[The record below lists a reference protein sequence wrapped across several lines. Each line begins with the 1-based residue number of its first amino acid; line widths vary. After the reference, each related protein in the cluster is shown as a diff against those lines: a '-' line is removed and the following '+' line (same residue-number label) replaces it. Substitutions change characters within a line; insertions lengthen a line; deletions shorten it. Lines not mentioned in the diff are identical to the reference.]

1 MIRPFELFVGFRY
14 IRAKRRTRFISF
26 ITGTS
31 ILGIIIGVWA
41 LISVLSVMNGFERE
55 LKTRLLAVASHI
67 EVSGPGGWLTDW
79 RKTKSVIEAS
89 SIETEGQAPYI
100 LSHAMIKQGNLVSPV
115 VIRGIDPQLESTVSS
130 INEHIVSGSMDD
142 LAAGDFGIVIGEE
155 LAIRMGGVRV
165 GDKVVVI
172 SSRARSTLV
181 GVLPRLKRFT
191 VVGIFNLNF
200 YEYDN
205 GLALAHIDDMARLQL
220 VDDAVTGLRLK
231 VGDVFASPLLSRNLR
246 GILGDEFTVSDW
258 TDQYTN
264 LFEALKI
271 ERRVMFIILLLIV
284 AVAAFNIVST
294 LVMLV
299 SDKSA
304 DIAVLRTIG
313 VSPKSVMGI
322 FIVHGVVIGVVGTAF
337 GAAIGILTGL
347 NMETLIP
354 WAEQLFGTQF
364 FPDDIYI
371 ITKFPAQLVWS
382 DVIKISVAS
391 LLMSFLATI
400 YPAWRA
406 SKVHP
411 AEALRYD

>member
-1 MIRPFELFVGFRY
+1 MVRPLALFIGLRY

-55 LKTRLLAVASHI
+55 LKSRLLAVAAHI
-67 EVSGPGGWLTDW
+67 EVSGPGGWLEDW
-79 RKTKSVIEAS
+79 RTAMSDVEK
-89 SIETEGQAPYI
+89 SIEFEGQAPYI
-100 LSHAMIKQGNLVSPV
+100 LTHAMIKQGNLVSPV
-115 VIRGIDPQLESTVSS
+115 IIRGIDPEIESAVSS
-130 INEHIVSGSMDD
+130 IGEHMVNGSLDD
-142 LAAGDFGIVIGEE
+142 LNSGAFSIVIGEE
-155 LAIRMGGVRV
+155 LARRMGNVKV
-165 GDKVVVI
+165 GDKIVVI

-205 GLALAHIDDMARLQL
+205 GLALTHIEDLAKLQH
-220 VDDAVTGLRLK
+220 VGDAVSGLRLR
-231 VGDVFASPLLSRNLR
+231 VSDVFESPLLTRELR
-246 GILGDEFTVSDW
+246 SSLGPGYTVTDW
-258 TDQYTN
+258 TNQHSN

-299 SDKSA
+299 SDKST

-313 VSPKSVMGI
+313 VSPRSVMGI
-322 FIVHGVVIGVVGTAF
+322 FIVHGVVIGIVGTVF
-337 GAAIGILTGL
+337 GAIVGVITGL

-371 ITKFPAQLVWS
+371 ITRFPAQLIWG
-382 DVIKISVAS
+382 DVIKITIAS
-391 LLMSFLATI
+391 LLMCFVATI

>member
-1 MIRPFELFVGFRY
+1 MVRPLALFIGLRY

-55 LKTRLLAVASHI
+55 LKSRLLAVAAHI
-67 EVSGPGGWLTDW
+67 EVSGPGGWLEDW
-79 RKTKSVIEAS
+79 RTAMSDVEK
-89 SIETEGQAPYI
+89 SIEIEGQAPYI
-100 LSHAMIKQGNLVSPV
+100 LTHAMIKQGNLVSPV
-115 VIRGIDPQLESTVSS
+115 VIRGIDPEIESAVSS
-130 INEHIVSGSMDD
+130 IGEHMVNGSLDD
-142 LAAGDFGIVIGEE
+142 LNSGAFSIVIGEE
-155 LAIRMGGVRV
+155 LARRMGNVKV
-165 GDKVVVI
+165 GDKIVVI

-205 GLALAHIDDMARLQL
+205 GLALTHIEDLAKLQH
-220 VDDAVTGLRLK
+220 VGDAVSGLRLR
-231 VGDVFASPLLSRNLR
+231 VSDVFESPLLTRELR
-246 GILGDEFTVSDW
+246 SSLGPGYTVTDW
-258 TDQYTN
+258 TNQHSN

-299 SDKSA
+299 SDKST

-313 VSPKSVMGI
+313 VSPRSVMGI
-322 FIVHGVVIGVVGTAF
+322 FIVHGVVIGIVGTVF
-337 GAAIGILTGL
+337 GAIVGVITGL

-371 ITKFPAQLVWS
+371 ITRFPAQLIWG
-382 DVIKISVAS
+382 DVIKITIAS
-391 LLMSFLATI
+391 LLMCFVATI

>member
-1 MIRPFELFVGFRY
+1 MIRPLALFIGLRY

-55 LKTRLLAVASHI
+55 LKSRLLAVAAHI
-67 EVSGPGGWLTDW
+67 EVSAPGGWLEDW
-79 RKTKSVIEAS
+79 RTAMSDVGKSVQL
-89 SIETEGQAPYI
+89 EGQAPFI
-100 LSHAMIKQGNLVSPV
+100 LTHAMVKQGNLVSPV
-115 VIRGIDPQLESTVSS
+115 IVRGINPELESAVSS
-130 INEHIVSGSMDD
+130 IGQHMVNGDLDD
-142 LAAGDFGIVIGEE
+142 LESGKFSIVIGED
-155 LAIRMGGVRV
+155 LARRIGNVKV
-165 GDKVVVI
+165 GDKIVII

-181 GVLPRLKRFT
+181 GVVPRLKRFT
-191 VVGIFNLNF
+191 VAGIFNLNF

-205 GLALAHIDDMARLQL
+205 GLVLTHIDDLAKLQH
-220 VDDAVTGLRLK
+220 VGDAVSGLRLK
-231 VGDVFASPLLSRNLR
+231 VGDVFESPLITRKLR
-246 GILGDEFTVSDW
+246 SSLPPGYTVSDW
-258 TDQYTN
+258 TDQYSN

-271 ERRVMFIILLLIV
+271 ERRVMFIILFLIV
-284 AVAAFNIVST
+284 AVAAFNIIST

-299 SDKSA
+299 SDKST

-313 VSPKSVMGI
+313 VSPRSVMGI
-322 FIVHGVVIGVVGTAF
+322 FIVHGVVIGIVGTMF
-337 GAAIGILTGL
+337 GAFVGVLTGL

-371 ITKFPAQLVWS
+371 ITKFPAQLIWS
-382 DVIKISVAS
+382 DVIKISIAS
-391 LLMSFLATI
+391 LVMCFVATI

>member
-1 MIRPFELFVGFRY
+1 MIRPLALFIGLRY

-55 LKTRLLAVASHI
+55 LKSRLLAVAAHI
-67 EVSGPGGWLTDW
+67 EVSGPGGWLDDW
-79 RKTKSVIEAS
+79 RTAMSDVEK
-89 SIETEGQAPYI
+89 SIEFEGQAPFI

-115 VIRGIDPQLESTVSS
+115 IVRGIDPAMESKVSS
-130 INEHIVSGSMDD
+130 IGEHMVSGGLGD
-142 LAAGDFGIVIGEE
+142 LKAGTFSIVVGEE
-155 LAIRMGGVRV
+155 LARRIGNVKV
-165 GDKVVVI
+165 GDKIVII

-181 GVLPRLKRFT
+181 GVVPRLKRFT

-205 GLALAHIDDMARLQL
+205 GLALTHIDDLAKLQH
-220 VDDAVTGLRLK
+220 VGDAVSGLRLK
-231 VGDVFASPLLSRNLR
+231 VSDVFASPLLTRKLR
-246 GILGDEFTVSDW
+246 SSLGPGYTVTDW
-258 TDQYTN
+258 TNQYSN

-299 SDKSA
+299 SDKST

-313 VSPKSVMGI
+313 VSPANVMGI
-322 FIVHGVVIGVVGTAF
+322 FIVHGVVIGIVGTVF
-337 GAAIGILTGL
+337 GAFVGVLTGL

-371 ITKFPAQLVWS
+371 ITKFPAELIWS
-382 DVIKISVAS
+382 DVMKISVAS
-391 LLMSFLATI
+391 LLMCFVATI
-400 YPAWRA
+400 YPAWKA

>member
-1 MIRPFELFVGFRY
+1 MIRPLALFIGLRY

-41 LISVLSVMNGFERE
+41 LITVLSVMNGFERE
-55 LKTRLLAVASHI
+55 LKSRLLAVAAHI
-67 EVSGPGGWLTDW
+67 EVSGVGGWLEDW
-79 RKTKSVIEAS
+79 PQAMSDVQQTVKV
-89 SIETEGQAPYI
+89 EGQAPFI

-115 VIRGIDPQLESTVSS
+115 VVRGVDPELESAVSS
-130 INEHIVSGSMDD
+130 IGDHLVSGSMND
-142 LAAGDFGIVIGEE
+142 LKQGDFSIVIGEE
-155 LAIRMGGVRV
+155 LAARMGGVEV
-165 GDKVVVI
+165 GDKIVVI

-181 GVLPRLKRFT
+181 GVVPRLKRFT
-191 VVGIFNLNF
+191 VAGIFNLNF

-205 GLALAHIDDMARLQL
+205 GLALVHIDDLAKLQH
-220 VDDAVTGLRLK
+220 VGDAVSGLRLK
-231 VGDVFASPLLSRNLR
+231 VGDVFESPLISKKLR
-246 GILGDEFTVSDW
+246 TGLGSQYTVTDW
-258 TDQYTN
+258 TNQYSN

-313 VSPKSVMGI
+313 VSPRNVMGI
-322 FIVHGVVIGVVGTAF
+322 FIVHGVVIGIVGTII
-337 GAAIGILTGL
+337 GAIVGVITGL
-347 NMETLIP
+347 NVETLIP

-371 ITKFPAQLVWS
+371 ITKFPAQLIWS
-382 DVIKISVAS
+382 DVFKISVAS
-391 LLMSFLATI
+391 LLMCFVATI

>member
-1 MIRPFELFVGFRY
+1 MVRPLALFIGLRY

-55 LKTRLLAVASHI
+55 LKSRLLAVAAHI
-67 EVSGPGGWLTDW
+67 EVSGPGGWLEDW
-79 RKTKSVIEAS
+79 RTAMSDVEK
-89 SIETEGQAPYI
+89 SIEFEGQAPYI
-100 LSHAMIKQGNLVSPV
+100 LTHAMIKQGNLVSPV
-115 VIRGIDPQLESTVSS
+115 IIRGIDPEIESAVSS
-130 INEHIVSGSMDD
+130 IGEHMVNGSLDD
-142 LAAGDFGIVIGEE
+142 LNSGAFSIVIGEE
-155 LAIRMGGVRV
+155 LARRMGNVKV
-165 GDKVVVI
+165 GDKIVVI

-205 GLALAHIDDMARLQL
+205 GLALTHIKDLAKLQH
-220 VDDAVTGLRLK
+220 VGDAVSGLRLR
-231 VGDVFASPLLSRNLR
+231 VSDVFESPLLARELR
-246 GILGDEFTVSDW
+246 SSLGPGYTVTDW
-258 TDQYTN
+258 TNQHSN

-299 SDKSA
+299 SDKST

-313 VSPKSVMGI
+313 VSPRSVMGI
-322 FIVHGVVIGVVGTAF
+322 FIVHGVVIGIVGTVF
-337 GAAIGILTGL
+337 GAIVGVITGL

-371 ITKFPAQLVWS
+371 ITRFPAQLIWG
-382 DVIKISVAS
+382 DVIKITIAS
-391 LLMSFLATI
+391 LLMCFVATI

>member
-1 MIRPFELFVGFRY
+1 MIRPLALFIGLRY

-41 LISVLSVMNGFERE
+41 LITVLSVMNGFERE
-55 LKTRLLAVASHI
+55 LKTRLLAVAAHI
-67 EVSGPGGWLTDW
+67 EVSGTGGWLEDW
-79 RKTKSVIEAS
+79 QEAMSDVRSTIEV
-89 SIETEGQAPYI
+89 EGVAPFI
-100 LSHAMIKQGNLVSPV
+100 LSHAMIKRGNMVSPV
-115 VIRGIDPQLESTVSS
+115 VIRGVDPLLESAVSS
-130 INEHIVSGSMDD
+130 IGEHLTGGEMSD
-142 LAAGDFGIVIGEE
+142 LKPGEFSIVIGEE
-155 LAIRMGGVRV
+155 LAARLGGVEV
-165 GDKVVVI
+165 GDKIVVI

-181 GVLPRLKRFT
+181 GVVPRLKRFT
-191 VVGIFNLNF
+191 VAGIFNLNF

-205 GLALAHIDDMARLQL
+205 GLALVHIDDLAKLQH
-220 VDDAVTGLRLK
+220 VGDAVSGLRLK
-231 VGDVFASPLLSRNLR
+231 VDDVFASPLITKKLR
-246 GILGDEFTVSDW
+246 ADLDGRYSVSDW
-258 TDQYTN
+258 TSQYSN

-304 DIAVLRTIG
+304 DIAVLRTVG
-313 VSPKSVMGI
+313 VSPGNVMGI
-322 FIVHGVVIGVVGTAF
+322 FIVHGVVIGIVGTVVGATV
-337 GAAIGILTGL
+337 GVITGL
-347 NMETLIP
+347 NVETLIP
-354 WAEQLFGTQF
+354 WAEQVFGTQF

-371 ITKFPAQLVWS
+371 ITKFPAQLVWG

-391 LLMSFLATI
+391 MVMCFVATI

-406 SKVHP
+406 SRVHP

>member
-1 MIRPFELFVGFRY
+1 MVRPLALFIGLRY

-55 LKTRLLAVASHI
+55 LKSRLLAVAAHI
-67 EVSGPGGWLTDW
+67 EVSGPGGWLEDW
-79 RKTKSVIEAS
+79 RTAMSDVEK
-89 SIETEGQAPYI
+89 SIEFEGQAPYI
-100 LSHAMIKQGNLVSPV
+100 LTHAMIKQGNLVSPV
-115 VIRGIDPQLESTVSS
+115 IIRGIDPEIESAVSS
-130 INEHIVSGSMDD
+130 IGEHMVNGSLDD
-142 LAAGDFGIVIGEE
+142 LNSGAFSIVIGEE
-155 LAIRMGGVRV
+155 LALRMGNVKV
-165 GDKVVVI
+165 GDKIVVI

-205 GLALAHIDDMARLQL
+205 GLALTHIEDLAKLQH
-220 VDDAVTGLRLK
+220 VGDAVSGLRLR
-231 VGDVFASPLLSRNLR
+231 VSDVFESPLLTRELR
-246 GILGDEFTVSDW
+246 SSLGPGYTVTDW
-258 TDQYTN
+258 TNQHSN

-299 SDKSA
+299 SDKST

-313 VSPKSVMGI
+313 VSPRSVMGI
-322 FIVHGVVIGVVGTAF
+322 FIVHGVVIGIVGTVF
-337 GAAIGILTGL
+337 GAIVGVITGL

-371 ITKFPAQLVWS
+371 ITRFPAQLIWD
-382 DVIKISVAS
+382 DVIKITVAS
-391 LLMSFLATI
+391 LLMCFVATI

>member
-1 MIRPFELFVGFRY
+1 MIRPLALFIGLRY

-55 LKTRLLAVASHI
+55 LKSRLLAVAAHI
-67 EVSGPGGWLTDW
+67 EVSGPGGWLDDW
-79 RKTKSVIEAS
+79 RTAMSDVEK
-89 SIETEGQAPYI
+89 SIEFEGQAPFI
-100 LSHAMIKQGNLVSPV
+100 LSHAMVKQGNLVSPV
-115 VIRGIDPQLESTVSS
+115 IVRGIDPEMESSVSS
-130 INEHIVSGSMDD
+130 IGEHMVDGELDD
-142 LAAGDFGIVIGEE
+142 LKSGTFSIVIGEE
-155 LAIRMGGVRV
+155 LARRIGDVKV
-165 GDKVVVI
+165 GDKIVII

-181 GVLPRLKRFT
+181 GVVPRLKRFT
-191 VVGIFNLNF
+191 VAGIFNLNF

-205 GLALAHIDDMARLQL
+205 GLALTHIDDLAKLQH
-220 VDDAVTGLRLK
+220 VGDAVSGLRLK
-231 VGDVFASPLLSRNLR
+231 VSDVFASPLLTRKLR
-246 GILGDEFTVSDW
+246 SSLGPGYTVTDW
-258 TDQYTN
+258 TNQYSN

-299 SDKSA
+299 SDKST

-313 VSPKSVMGI
+313 VSPGNVMGI
-322 FIVHGVVIGVVGTAF
+322 FIVHGVVIGIVGTLF
-337 GAAIGILTGL
+337 GAFVGVLTGL

-364 FPDDIYI
+364 FPDEIYI
-371 ITKFPAQLVWS
+371 ITKFPAELIWS

-391 LLMSFLATI
+391 LVMCFVATI